1 LEKKQLNP
9 ELAVEIWEALRPHIS
24 GMDTAAAEDFAQVC
38 IENGV
43 EAEEMIELTQDR
55 DVKKAFLAFVDVEEE
70 EVLDDED
77 DDYEELDFD
86 NY

>member
-24 GMDTAAAEDFAQVC
+24 GMDTQAAEDFAQVC
-38 IENGV
+38 IENGL
-43 EAEEMIELTQDR
+43 EASEMIELTQDR
-55 DVKKAFLAFVDVEEE
+55 DIKKAFLQFVDVEEE

>member
-1 LEKKQLNP
+1 MEKKQLNP

-24 GMDTAAAEDFAQVC
+24 GADTQAVEDFAQVC

>member
-1 LEKKQLNP
+1 MNP
-9 ELAVEIWEALRPHIS
+9 ELAVEIWEALRPHI
-24 GMDTAAAEDFAQVC
+24 GGADTAAVEDFAQVC

-55 DVKKAFLAFVDVEEE
+55 DVKKAFLAFVDVEDE
-70 EVLDDED
+70 EVLDEED

>member
-1 LEKKQLNP
+1 MNP

-24 GMDTAAAEDFAQVC
+24 GMDTSAAEDFAQVC
-38 IENGV
+38 IENGL
-43 EAEEMIELTQDR
+43 EADELLALTQDR
-55 DVKKAFLAFVDVEEE
+55 DVKKALLAFVDVEED
-70 EVLDDED
+70 EVLDEED